1 MNTEQLKYFMSGI
14 VFASF
19 IMAVVSF
26 IAYLNTRKAHKEI
39 KRLLDELDEHINL

>member
-26 IAYLNTRKAHKEI
+26 IVDVWWNKKLEK
-39 KRLLDELDEHINL
+39 